1 MTFSSLVKSSR
12 VGGLVVRKL
21 MGGIFHFHSAY
32 VPALVASFL
41 AIFIERKNRRS
52 ALALYMT
59 NLATE
64 SLIRMGLQ
72 RNLIK
77 PFANAEVSF
86 HDTPVY

>member
-1 MTFSSLVKSSR
+1 MNGFLFMLFSCWY
-12 VGGLVVRKL
+12 RKL

-77 PFANAEVSF
+77 PFANAE
-86 HDTPVY
+86 